1 MFYMIRMKIFLLHCL
16 LYGKLSQF
24 YLGVY
29 LAMKKI
35 KILAFV
41 ITILLNFSVVS
52 PAFSQNYQWRLAE
65 TWPKDFPLFGD
76 AVKKMVAHVEQLSN
90 GRLKIDII
98 SSEQHK
104 KPQGIFELVQDS
116 GGYEMGHSASYYWK
130 DRDVN
135 MLFFTTLPFGMT
147 AVEQYSWFYNAGG
160 IELMQRA
167 YGKHGLLSFPGGN
180 TGNQMGGWFRKE
192 IKSTADL
199 KDLKMSM
206 PGLAGDVIETL
217 GVKTINNIPPN
228 QLFNAL
234 KSGRIDALEWVGP
247 SLDLDLGFHKIAPFY
262 YTGWNEPAAELQF
275 LVNQKAYEKLPKD
288 LQHVLKVSMRLAAYD
303 TYIAIN
309 HASINNLERLRAD
322 FPNIKIRSFPA
333 DVIRALRKKTVEQIY
348 EFAKDGDSLTQEIIL
363 SLFSYKDKARVWT
376 RISDQAYL
384 NNSGI

>member
-1 MFYMIRMKIFLLHCL
+1 
-16 LYGKLSQF
+16 
-24 YLGVY
+24 
-29 LAMKKI
+29 MKKT
-35 KILAFV
+35 KILV
-41 ITILLNFSVVS
+41 IAVLLSLGVVS
-52 PAFSQNYQWRLAE
+52 PVFSQNFQWRLAE

-76 AVKKMVAHVEQLSN
+76 AVKKMVAHVDQLSN
-90 GRLKIDII
+90 GRLKIEIV

-104 KPQGIFELVQDS
+104 KPQGVFELVQNS

-160 IELMQRA
+160 LELMQRA
-167 YGKHGLLSFPGGN
+167 YSKYGLMSFPGGN

-192 IKSTADL
+192 IKKIDDL
-199 KDLKMSM
+199 KGLKMSM
-206 PGLAGDVIETL
+206 PGLAGDVIKTL
-217 GVKTINNIPPN
+217 GVNTINIPPD
-228 QLFNAL
+228 QLYKAL
-234 KSGRIDALEWVGP
+234 ESGRIDALEWVGP
-247 SLDLDLGFHKIAPFY
+247 SLDIDLGFHKIAPFY

-275 LVNQKAYEKLPKD
+275 LVNQQAFEKLPKD

-322 FPNIKIRSFPA
+322 HPNIKIRSFPA
-333 DVIRALRKKTVEQIY
+333 DVIRALRKKTLTQIY
-348 EFAKDGDSLTQEIIL
+348 EFSKDGGPLTQEIIL

-384 NNSGI
+384 NNSGL

>member
-1 MFYMIRMKIFLLHCL
+1 
-16 LYGKLSQF
+16 
-24 YLGVY
+24 
-29 LAMKKI
+29 MKKT
-35 KILAFV
+35 KILV
-41 ITILLNFSVVS
+41 IAVLLSLGVVS
-52 PAFSQNYQWRLAE
+52 PVFSQNFQWRLAE

-76 AVKKMVAHVEQLSN
+76 AVKKMVAHADQLSN
-90 GRLKIDII
+90 GRLKIEIV

-104 KPQGIFELVQDS
+104 KPQGVFELVQNS

-160 IELMQRA
+160 LELMQRA
-167 YGKHGLLSFPGGN
+167 YSKYGLMSFPGGN

-192 IKSTADL
+192 IKKIDDL
-199 KDLKMSM
+199 KGLKMSM
-206 PGLAGDVIETL
+206 PGLAGDVIKTL
-217 GVKTINNIPPN
+217 GVNTINIPPD
-228 QLFNAL
+228 QLYKAL
-234 KSGRIDALEWVGP
+234 ESGRIDALEWVGP
-247 SLDLDLGFHKIAPFY
+247 SLDIDLGFHKIAPFY

-275 LVNQKAYEKLPKD
+275 LVNQQAFEKLPKD

-322 FPNIKIRSFPA
+322 HPNIKIRSFPA
-333 DVIRALRKKTVEQIY
+333 DVIRALRKKTLTQIY
-348 EFAKDGDSLTQEIIL
+348 EFSKDGGPLTQEIIL

-384 NNSGI
+384 NNSGL